1 MTVETRE
8 ALSVEELLRRVPQ
21 YEVNNGCALFKRHYL
36 KVPLVIGTVGEKG
49 SGKSGTIS
57 VIALLDDLLEG
68 RPVRSNLDIKAH
80 YDISDAIAQ
89 KYGLPHG
96 GRVEFHSEPVD
107 KKGLLRFAPEYHD
120 CALVLDEINVEYA
133 ESRRSPSNVNLWFND
148 LDQQL
153 RKLQMPLYYSVIHE
167 MWIDPRL
174 RDMTDIFIKCDDPAI
189 SPQGIINQ
197 VPEGL
202 QTKWTI
208 YDMAGKLTGVSY
220 MASHKPLPP
229 RFLQLRQWW
238 GIWDTAKRQA
248 KEAGQYTFKM
258 QEADQMAGEVSVKPS
273 PEVEQEQ
280 DEWGWLDESLT
291 EIMQEMREDGR
302 KEISRPELF
311 ARLGVSPSERL
322 RVGTELKYRL
332 KVRSSGGNM
341 FYQIPQADLTV
352 PESMRSREV
361 GERVRVGSAT

>member
-1 MTVETRE
+1 MVETRE
-8 ALSVEELLRRVPQ
+8 ALSIDELLRRIPQ
-21 YEVNNGCALFKRHYL
+21 YEVNNGCALFKRHYM
-36 KVPLVIGTVGEKG
+36 KVPLVIGAIGIKG

-57 VIALLDDLLEG
+57 VISLLDDLLEG
-68 RPVRSNLDIKAH
+68 KPVRSNLEIKAE

-89 KYGLPHG
+89 QYGLPHG
-96 GRVEFHSEPVD
+96 GSVEFHSEPVD
-107 KKGLLRFAPEYHD
+107 KKRLLRFTPEYQG

-208 YDMAGKLTGVSY
+208 YDMTGKLTGVSY
-220 MASHKPLPP
+220 LEARKPLPP
-229 RFLQLRQWW
+229 RYLQLRQWW

-258 QEADQMAGEVSVKPS
+258 QETDQVTSGVSVKPS
-273 PEVEQEQ
+273 KVVEQEQ
-280 DEWGWLDESLT
+280 NEWGWLDESLT

-311 ARLGVSPSERL
+311 ARLGITPSERL

-332 KVRSSGGNM
+332 KTRYSSGNS
-341 FYQIPQADLTV
+341 FYQIPQADLSV
-352 PESMRSREV
+352 PESMRSEQLKRE
-361 GERVRVGSAT
+361 RSAIGAT